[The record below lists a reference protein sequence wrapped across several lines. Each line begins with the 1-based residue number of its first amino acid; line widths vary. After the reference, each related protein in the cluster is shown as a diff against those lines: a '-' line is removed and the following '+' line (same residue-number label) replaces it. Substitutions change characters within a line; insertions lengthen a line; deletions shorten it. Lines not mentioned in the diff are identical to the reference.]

1 VSADKTYTIAV
12 SAFILGGGDGYDF
25 KGAKVLIKP
34 EDGPVEPDLVIEA
47 IKKAGSIAPQVEG
60 RIKVVTQSALR
71 SIGLYRRAA

>member
-1 VSADKTYTIAV
+1 MAI

-47 IKKAGSIAPQVEG
+47 IKKAGSIAPLLEG
-60 RIKVVTQSALR
+60 RIKSVTQTALR
-71 SIGLYRRAA
+71 SIELFRKAA